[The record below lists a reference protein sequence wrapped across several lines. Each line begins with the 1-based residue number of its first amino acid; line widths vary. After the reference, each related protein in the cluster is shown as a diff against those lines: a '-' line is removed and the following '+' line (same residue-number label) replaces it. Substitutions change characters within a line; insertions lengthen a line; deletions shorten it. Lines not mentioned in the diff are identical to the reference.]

1 MCKDYFYNR
10 RDQIPRA
17 DRCYLYFQRFSRYFV
32 RTVTY
37 SYSYS
42 AFLFFLKSESENKV
56 KILIAEDEHIIA
68 NSYKLLLE
76 SRKHEVI
83 ICSNGEEC
91 LKLFDEH
98 ALKMKQCRVRG
109 RTNAK
114 KSSSHPFDLLILDYR
129 MPKKNGL
136 EVAEQIL
143 SRVPNQRILIASAYN
158 HEILNSKGLNQNVQ
172 MLDKPFE
179 FDVFI
184 SVVEQGQ
191 VASPG
196 FSLMKQSSPAT
207 EAADLSE
214 RNAQDRDFM
223 HAADISEIF
232 RPWR

>member
-1 MCKDYFYNR
+1 M
-10 RDQIPRA
+10 
-17 DRCYLYFQRFSRYFV
+17 
-32 RTVTY
+32 
-37 SYSYS
+37 
-42 AFLFFLKSESENKV
+42 

-76 SRKHEVI
+76 SRKHEVV

-98 ALKMKQCRVRG
+98 ALKMKHHRVRG
-109 RTNAK
+109 STKVGN
-114 KSSSHPFDLLILDYR
+114 SSSHPFDLLILDYR

-179 FDVFI
+179 FDLFI
-184 SVVEQGQ
+184 SVVEQNQ
-191 VASPG
+191 IASPG
-196 FSLMKQSSPAT
+196 FSLVKQSRPVAT
-207 EAADLSE
+207 TVELSD
-214 RNAQDRDFM
+214 RNAWDGDFM

>member
-1 MCKDYFYNR
+1 M
-10 RDQIPRA
+10 
-17 DRCYLYFQRFSRYFV
+17 RYFV

-37 SYSYS
+37 SYSYI
-42 AFLFFLKSESENKV
+42 AFLFFLKTEAENKV

-76 SRKHEVI
+76 SRKHEVV

-98 ALKMKQCRVRG
+98 ALNMKNHRVRG
-109 RTNAK
+109 RTKVKN
-114 KSSSHPFDLLILDYR
+114 SSSHPFDLLILDYR

-143 SRVPNQRILIASAYN
+143 SRFPNQRILIASAYN
-158 HEILNSKGLNQNVQ
+158 HEILNSKGLNRNVQ

-179 FDVFI
+179 FDLFV
-184 SVVEQGQ
+184 SVVEQNQ
-191 VASPG
+191 IASPG
-196 FSLMKQSSPAT
+196 FTLVNQARSVAR
-207 EAADLSE
+207 AADLS
-214 RNAQDRDFM
+214 DRYARDGDSM
-223 HAADISEIF
+223 YPADISEFF